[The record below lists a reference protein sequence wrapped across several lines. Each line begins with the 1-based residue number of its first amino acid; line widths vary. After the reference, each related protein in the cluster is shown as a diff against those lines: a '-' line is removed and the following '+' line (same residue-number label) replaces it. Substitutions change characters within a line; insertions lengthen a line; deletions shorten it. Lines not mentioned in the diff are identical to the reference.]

1 MDGFRFWNS
10 GYWKEHLNGR
20 PYHISAL
27 YVVDLKRFRQ
37 LAAGDRLREQYQ
49 GLSRD
54 PNSLS
59 NLDQDLPN
67 NMVHQVSRHRPFTP
81 QQFTRTLMHIP
92 TFSLSPSLAC
102 CVRTSHAFCS
112 HNCSLTHPPTL
123 LLALSCR
130 FRSSRYH
137 RSGCGAR
144 RGARTRSSPRQKR
157 STCATTLS
165 PRSQSSKQLCASS
178 PSGQTWT
185 QRHATSLPAWRASF
199 ALQQKVVTPVSRTSC
214 RQLQLCELREFRN
227 ASGTQT
233 RLLVVPS

>member
-67 NMVHQVSRHRPFTP
+67 NMVHQVSQRRPSTP
-81 QQFTRTLMHIP
+81 QRFTRTLIHVP
-92 TFSLSPSLAC
+92 THFSLTVTNLLRAHFTLILL
-102 CVRTSHAFCS
+102 RHL
-112 HNCSLTHPPTL
+112 LTHSPTHP
-123 LLALSCR
+123 LALSCR

-144 RGARTRSSPRQKR
+144 RGARTRSSPKRKR
-157 STCATTLS
+157 STSATTLS
-165 PRSQSSKQLCASS
+165 PRSQSSKRLCASS